1 MKIFKRLGN
10 IIKVIW
16 KDMCSS
22 EDFHMIL
29 ILLCMY
35 LGICGLGLLGD
46 ALLGD
51 LLFPINQPFYS
62 PVYLLHGCCTGL
74 ALAIVIAI
82 LVVIA
87 MAIFKFCE
95 YVKSVIDRTAPE
107 KEK

>member
-29 ILLCMY
+29 MLLCMY

-46 ALLGD
+46 
-51 LLFPINQPFYS
+51 LLFPIEQPFYS
-62 PVYLLHGCCTGL
+62 PAYLLHGCCTGL

-82 LVVIA
+82 LVVIG
-87 MAIFKFCE
+87 MAIYKVCE
-95 YVKSVIDRTAPE
+95 YIKSVIDRSAPE